1 MGWYYGIDNSKKD
14 VIREVTA
21 DTVFEKGTSRTLRKC
36 VKGNVLWSV
45 REVNLKDGNVQKFIE
60 CNLLDKSDGNWGYKP
75 MDESMGPYYY
85 TCPLAY
91 LEMVPAANEKWRE
104 EVRKHHARISSGK
117 DALRSLA
124 IGDDVVLRQGH
135 TPNRLTLA
143 SRKPLRGYA
152 GGLLYR
158 FPAKA
163 IDPDETLK
171 AKAEPKASSN

>member
-1 MGWYYGIDNSKKD
+1 MGWYYGIDNSKSD

-21 DTVFEKGTSRTLRKC
+21 DTSFENGTSRTLRKC

-45 REVNLKDGNVQKFIE
+45 REVNFKDGKVQRFIE
-60 CNLLDKSDGNWGYKP
+60 CNLLDKSEGNWGYKP

-85 TCPLAY
+85 TCPLPY
-91 LEMVPAANEKWRE
+91 LDMVPVANEKWRSV
-104 EVRKHHARISSGK
+104 VREHHARIASGK

-124 IGDDVVLRQGH
+124 IGDVVVLKKGH
-135 TPNRLTLA
+135 TPSRLTLA
-143 SRKPLRGYA
+143 SKKPLRGYA
-152 GGLLYR
+152 GNMLFR

-171 AKAEPKASSN
+171 ANAEPKESSN